1 MACSNNNL
9 ALLFSATLQMY
20 IGAKLLA
27 RVQAERRFLAIQR
40 LQHSSNQKKTER
52 ENKGKDENIDNIV
65 EAPTD
70 FRSTLKKGGRRR
82 SVLTLQTSEQG
93 KDYVV
98 VEKDVLSPD
107 NKEDVDVLKEATY
120 YSVYAEYVYWHFRLV
135 AIEHFALGKEETR
148 FRLSSDTTWDLIR
161 ENFSLTSIG
170 LDQSVLVYASFH
182 SGLSECMCMATC
194 NAIILRSLSNFS
206 FVRSVNSICSAA

>member
-1 MACSNNNL
+1 
-9 ALLFSATLQMY
+9 MY

-27 RVQAERRFLAIQR
+27 RVEAERRLLAIQR
-40 LQHSSNQKKTER
+40 LQHSSNQKKSER
-52 ENKGKDENIDNIV
+52 EKKDNDENKDSIV
-65 EAPTD
+65 EAPKAKGEIEEAAKRD

-107 NKEDVDVLKEATY
+107 NKEDVDVLKEATH

-135 AIEHFALGKEETR
+135 AIEHFAMGKEETR
-148 FRLSSDTTWDLIR
+148 FLLSSDTTWDLIR
-161 ENFSLTSIG
+161 EKFSLTSIG
-170 LDQSVLVYASFH
+170 LDESVLVYASFH
-182 SGLSECMCMATC
+182 SGLGEYIMSAWLLVTLSFLC
-194 NAIILRSLSNFS
+194 SLSNSS
-206 FVRSVNSICSAA
+206 FIYSVNAVCSAG